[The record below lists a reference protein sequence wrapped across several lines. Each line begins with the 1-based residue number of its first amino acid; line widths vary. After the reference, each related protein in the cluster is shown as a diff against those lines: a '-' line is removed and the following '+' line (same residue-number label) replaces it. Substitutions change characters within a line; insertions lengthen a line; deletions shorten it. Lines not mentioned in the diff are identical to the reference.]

1 MVILLVMSILFWISC
16 AQAKIGVEPTLTFSM
31 WDSISPQI
39 GGQVTFWVG
48 DYTKLYAGAA
58 FADSFSEYISNYIAC
73 GGGVNLLYLHKN
85 SRIRPHILGDCSVFL
100 STNGELAMIALTPG
114 AGVHIRL
121 NSRVYQIIE
130 GGCSILLCPGVDSG
144 GVIPRIFARMGIEFL
159 L

>member
-1 MVILLVMSILFWISC
+1 MNRMVILLVMSILFCISS
-16 AQAKIGVEPTLTFSM
+16 AQAKIGVEPTLTFYM
-31 WDSISPQI
+31 WDYIIPQI

-48 DYTKLYAGAA
+48 DYTKLYAGGALV
-58 FADSFSEYISNYIAC
+58 DSLNCIAG

-85 SRIRPHILGDCSVFL
+85 SLIRPHILGDCSIFL
-100 STNGELAMIALTPG
+100 STDRAPYFLALTPG
-114 AGVHIRL
+114 VGVHIRL

-144 GVIPRIFARMGIEFL
+144 GVIPRIFARIGLEFL